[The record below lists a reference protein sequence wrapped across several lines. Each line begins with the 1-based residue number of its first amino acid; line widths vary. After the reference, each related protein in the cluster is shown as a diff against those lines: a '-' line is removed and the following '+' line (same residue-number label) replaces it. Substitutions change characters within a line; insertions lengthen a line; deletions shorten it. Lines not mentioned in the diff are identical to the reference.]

1 MSSYYYALYMKY
13 NICQIAACAA
23 FRFKDLDP
31 SLGSRKSMSDS
42 QAKVIFIDLVNR
54 GHAIYPE
61 KIWLDKV
68 VQIYDLF
75 NKHHKSKVGLRP
87 GTGVVRNFE
96 KKLHKHFPDIH
107 KAILNFIAHLL
118 TYGVRLRTINR
129 LAKSKTQSLRYALLE
144 F

>member
-1 MSSYYYALYMKY
+1 
-13 NICQIAACAA
+13 
-23 FRFKDLDP
+23 
-31 SLGSRKSMSDS
+31 MSDS
-42 QAKVIFIDLVNR
+42 QAKSIFIDLVNR
-54 GHAIYPE
+54 GHAMYPE

-68 VQIYDLF
+68 VQIYHLF

-107 KAILNFIAHLL
+107 KEILNFIAHLL

-129 LAKSKTQSLRYALLE
+129 LARSKNQRLRYTCYTFGVLSQYFVLQI
-144 F
+144 FVPFHSWLQYL